1 MRRALAILIVLLA
14 PLSARADF
22 LWDLRVGAKAALTGN
37 LWGPPDGAPKSG
49 GHDAGWMNTLAWVG
63 GGGGLTLEL
72 HALTFL
78 ALEVDVLYEQN
89 GFKESIKGTT
99 DSPFFTPLDLGSI
112 YTKYTQVRVPV
123 LLKGVLPLGL
133 VELSLG
139 VGPEFTFGRSAWLD
153 TTKYLTSASAG
164 LDAASVND
172 VFVDVDLGVTFRV
185 WKLAIPLSLRTAFN
199 VTQPKGYYDRFDTLT
214 AESTIVKAS
223 ETYQF
228 ALLAGVAYV
237 F

>member
-78 ALEVDVLYEQN
+78 ALEVDLLYEQN
-89 GFKESIKGTT
+89 AFKESINDGLAT
-99 DSPFFTPLDLGSI
+99 I

-153 TTKYLTSASAG
+153 TSALVAAG
-164 LDAASVND
+164 GLGAASVSD
-172 VFVDVDLGVTFRV
+172 TFVDVDLGVTFRV
-185 WKLAIPLSLRTAFN
+185 WRLAIPLSLRTGFN
-199 VTQPKGYYDRFDTLT
+199 VTQSKGYFDRFDTFS
-214 AESTIVKAS
+214 AASVVVKAS